1 MYHGQNLSTYKGK
14 KKEGNGRIFSMD
26 DLQYRR
32 ILNVI
37 WAVFTKASY
46 KSFHLMP
53 FKKTWESPIT
63 GHEQCVYD
71 ELYVLDTWNQAQD
84 DIMKQRR
91 DDECKLER
99 VIAGLMFW
107 SDSTRL
113 TQFRHAS
120 AWPVYLFFSNLS
132 KYACANPQSGCC
144 HLITFIPSVSFLVL
158 SFFPYPLLF
167 RSCTEV
173 LIISSS
179 CQSQSRTS
187 YHQSPPRNTT
197 ATYWL
202 IANKKL
208 FMLSG
213 EYYLMTISS
222 GLQEWHH
229 HEMLWWDYQESI
241 PQDIY
246 LLSQLSGKVSPFGMH
261 VARVLNSWRVILAT
275 IQDKGHCPCPCCLV
289 PKVMFHHTGLIRDLA
304 TRLSHAR
311 TYLIDKIRLAQQAI
325 YVLSKPLKGSVV
337 ETILKDKS
345 LVPTQVRIAIV
356 VSCSSPSNLT
366 MPDRTL
372 FVNDY
377 CLWISSCFQIWW

>member
-1 MYHGQNLSTYKGK
+1 MVPRRRFLQKMYLGSTGGNVPWSKSQYLQGK
-14 KKEGNGRIFSMD
+14 KKEGNGQIFSMD
-26 DLQYRR
+26 GLQYRL

-37 WAVFTKASY
+37 WAVFTKASS
-46 KSFHLMP
+46 KSFHLMS
-53 FKKTWESPIT
+53 FKKTWESPVT

-91 DDECKLER
+91 DYECKLER
-99 VIAGLMFW
+99 VITGLMFW

-158 SFFPYPLLF
+158 SFFLTLCFSGHALKFSSYLPAARVNQELHIINLHQEIQLRLIDSLQT
-167 RSCTEV
+167 RS
-173 LIISSS
+173 
-179 CQSQSRTS
+179 
-187 YHQSPPRNTT
+187 
-197 ATYWL
+197 
-202 IANKKL
+202 
-208 FMLSG
+208 
-213 EYYLMTISS
+213 YLCCLENITWWPFHR

-229 HEMLWWDYQESI
+229 HEMLRRDYQESI

-289 PKVMFHHTGLIRDLA
+289 PK
-304 TRLSHAR
+304 
-311 TYLIDKIRLAQQAI
+311 
-325 YVLSKPLKGSVV
+325 
-337 ETILKDKS
+337 
-345 LVPTQVRIAIV
+345 
-356 VSCSSPSNLT
+356 
-366 MPDRTL
+366 
-372 FVNDY
+372 
-377 CLWISSCFQIWW
+377 